1 MPEHQPKP
9 HERIAEVK
17 RRAKAG
23 PALLQNGFRPFF
35 LAAGLWATLAVPFWV
50 LTFTGTIPMADG
62 FDPLLWHPHKMLFGF
77 AAAAICGFLLTA
89 IPNWTGRLPVSGG
102 RLLVLLALWAAGRA
116 AMLAQPLIGPAATAV
131 LDLAFLTTLSVI
143 IGREL
148 FSGRNWRNLPVL
160 ALISLFTLGNW
171 LVHYESLGLADT
183 AAVGMRLSTFVLALL
198 IAVIGGR
205 IVPSFTRN
213 WLARQGE
220 EALPPAMNAL
230 DKAALLALIIL
241 AIAEVFVPISQ
252 ATAGWAVVT
261 GLLLGLRLARWRGWA
276 VRSKPLLWS
285 MHLGYAWLAIALI
298 MIGLAGLTPMVPPAA
313 AIHAL
318 TVGAFGT
325 MIVAVMTR
333 ATLGHTG
340 RPLTAGLGTRAVFI
354 LVTIAA
360 LTRVIVPFLGEFEVP
375 GLWLAASAWTAA
387 FGLFTILY
395 YPALTQRAL

>member
-1 MPEHQPKP
+1 M
-9 HERIAEVK
+9 
-17 RRAKAG
+17 
-23 PALLQNGFRPFF
+23 
-35 LAAGLWATLAVPFWV
+35 
-50 LTFTGTIPMADG
+50 
-62 FDPLLWHPHKMLFGF
+62 
-77 AAAAICGFLLTA
+77 
-89 IPNWTGRLPVSGG
+89 
-102 RLLVLLALWAAGRA
+102 
-116 AMLAQPLIGPAATAV
+116 
-131 LDLAFLTTLSVI
+131 
-143 IGREL
+143 
-148 FSGRNWRNLPVL
+148 
-160 ALISLFTLGNW
+160 
-171 LVHYESLGLADT
+171 HYESLGLADT

-241 AIAEVFVPISQ
+241 VIAEVFVPISQ

-375 GLWLAASAWTAA
+375 GLWLAASTWTAA